1 MRLRIF
7 KRIRSRVPRQR
18 LTLLA
23 KSITAAEAHRCGHKQ
38 INLIFTSDQHIRSLN
53 SRFRNRDQV
62 TDVLSFDLGGEED
75 SDDVFGEIYISVPTA
90 RRQARQLGTT
100 ITGEMLR
107 LTCHGLLHLFG
118 YDHRRP
124 TEAAAM
130 KTREDYFLFHLQGR

>member
-7 KRIRSRVPRQR
+7 KRVRLRAPRQR

-23 KSITAAEAHRCGHKQ
+23 ISITTAEDRRCGHKQ

-53 SRFRNRDQV
+53 SRFRNRNRV
-62 TDVLSFDLGGEED
+62 TDVLSFDLGGDVD
-75 SDDVFGEIYISVPTA
+75 SDEVFGEIYISVPTA
-90 RRQARQLGTT
+90 RRQARQLGAT
-100 ITGEMLR
+100 ITSEILR

-124 TEAAAM
+124 TEAATM
-130 KTREDYFLFHLQGR
+130 KNREDYYLSRLQGK